1 MRSEA
6 ELDAARD
13 MAEGGFRKSQPTVKP
28 QQNLVEGQTT
38 VEDGSTVF
46 FRRIGG
52 RSGAARA
59 RKKLSPTK
67 PTAGDTQVMP
77 RPPVD
82 KVKQRTLDLF
92 KEGRDQF
99 LRETEQIKGIQK
111 KISPQKPVEQASINQ
126 YTTYNAPNNT
136 TIIMQQGGGQM
147 PPQSPPP
154 QMMASA
160 PPPAMPPGPSAIDVV
175 TNLNTVIFLNNLQT
189 T

>member
-1 MRSEA
+1 MEKNQLEADKRLDKIRSDKTA
-6 ELDAARD
+6 QDAAEQA
-13 MAEGGFRKSQPTVKP
+13 AEQAEYVRKIKKKFAPSSTNP
-28 QQNLVEGQTT
+28 LEGQ
-38 VEDGSTVF
+38 
-46 FRRIGG
+46 
-52 RSGAARA
+52 
-59 RKKLSPTK
+59 KLS
-67 PTAGDTQVMP
+67 
-77 RPPVD
+77 
-82 KVKQRTLDLF
+82 
-92 KEGRDQF
+92 
-99 LRETEQIKGIQK
+99 
-111 KISPQKPVEQASINQ
+111 SINQ